1 MKSPN
6 MPHTD
11 ETSGRWE
18 QRDVSIRAVVA
29 LGASIVAV
37 TVLSFVML
45 WALLGWYENKAQQSD
60 PVASPVADLKQ
71 IPPTPHLQA
80 TPNRNYQ
87 EFRREQERLL
97 TTYGWADKQEGR
109 VRIPID
115 RAMEKALEEGLPKPQ
130 IQPMGQDESPA
141 GEDANPPRNDTA
153 PQNDTPSSERS
164 SDDAGDRSAPPAPA
178 DESTSNPP
186 GEDPAP
192 NP

>member
-1 MKSPN
+1 
-6 MPHTD
+6 
-11 ETSGRWE
+11 
-18 QRDVSIRAVVA
+18 
-29 LGASIVAV
+29 
-37 TVLSFVML
+37 
-45 WALLGWYENKAQQSD
+45 
-60 PVASPVADLKQ
+60 
-71 IPPTPHLQA
+71 
-80 TPNRNYQ
+80 
-87 EFRREQERLL
+87 RLL